1 MVPIVTIDG
10 PSGSGKGALS
20 KALAIKKKW
29 NYLDSGLIYRCFAYL
44 FSEGFKN
51 VEEEI
56 INIEHSYDEDSE
68 EISFN
73 GNKITNII
81 RGPDIT
87 TLSSELSQKSD
98 VRDRLLQIQKSYL
111 KEPGLVAEGRDMST
125 RVFPDSK
132 VKIFLTAGINER
144 VNRRANQLR
153 NAGQKVNISK
163 LKSEIE
169 ARDFKDS
176 NREVSPLKE
185 SNDSILIDNTSKSV
199 EETLEV
205 IEELINERY

>member
-51 VEEEI
+51 IEEEI

-98 VRDRLLQIQKSYL
+98 VRERLLQIQKSYL
-111 KEPGLVAEGRDMST
+111 KEPGLVAEGRDT
-125 RVFPDSK
+125 V
-132 VKIFLTAGINER
+132 
-144 VNRRANQLR
+144 
-153 NAGQKVNISK
+153 
-163 LKSEIE
+163 
-169 ARDFKDS
+169 
-176 NREVSPLKE
+176 
-185 SNDSILIDNTSKSV
+185 
-199 EETLEV
+199 
-205 IEELINERY
+205 Y

>member
-1 MVPIVTIDG
+1 M
-10 PSGSGKGALS
+10 
-20 KALAIKKKW
+20 
-29 NYLDSGLIYRCFAYL
+29 
-44 FSEGFKN
+44 
-51 VEEEI
+51 
-56 INIEHSYDEDSE
+56 
-68 EISFN
+68 
-73 GNKITNII
+73 
-81 RGPDIT
+81 
-87 TLSSELSQKSD
+87 
-98 VRDRLLQIQKSYL
+98 LQIQKSYL

-169 ARDFKDS
+169 ARDFKDKS
-176 NREVSPLKE
+176 NREVSPLRE

>member
-51 VEEEI
+51 IEEEI
-56 INIEHSYDEDSE
+56 INIEHSYDEDFE
-68 EISFN
+68 EITFN

-87 TLSSELSQKSD
+87 TLSSELSSG
-98 VRDRLLQIQKSYL
+98 LL
-111 KEPGLVAEGRDMST
+111 
-125 RVFPDSK
+125 SK
-132 VKIFLTAGINER
+132 RSWLA
-144 VNRRANQLR
+144 
-153 NAGQKVNISK
+153 K
-163 LKSEIE
+163 LK
-169 ARDFKDS
+169 AQWW
-176 NREVSPLKE
+176 L
-185 SNDSILIDNTSKSV
+185 
-199 EETLEV
+199 
-205 IEELINERY
+205 NEGERS

>member
-1 MVPIVTIDG
+1 M
-10 PSGSGKGALS
+10 
-20 KALAIKKKW
+20 
-29 NYLDSGLIYRCFAYL
+29 
-44 FSEGFKN
+44 
-51 VEEEI
+51 
-56 INIEHSYDEDSE
+56 
-68 EISFN
+68 
-73 GNKITNII
+73 
-81 RGPDIT
+81 
-87 TLSSELSQKSD
+87 
-98 VRDRLLQIQKSYL
+98 LQIQKSYL

-176 NREVSPLKE
+176 NREVSPLRE

-199 EETLEV
+199 EETLGV

>member
-1 MVPIVTIDG
+1 MCIR
-10 PSGSGKGALS
+10 
-20 KALAIKKKW
+20 
-29 NYLDSGLIYRCFAYL
+29 DS
-44 FSEGFKN
+44 
-51 VEEEI
+51 
-56 INIEHSYDEDSE
+56 
-68 EISFN
+68 
-73 GNKITNII
+73 
-81 RGPDIT
+81 IT
-87 TLSSELSQKSD
+87 TLSSELSQKSS
-98 VRDRLLQIQKSYL
+98 VRERLLQIQKSYL

-176 NREVSPLKE
+176 NREVSPLRE
-185 SNDSILIDNTSKSV
+185 SKDSFLIDNTSKSV

>member
-20 KALAIKKKW
+20 RTLAKKKKW

-44 FSEGFKN
+44 SSEGFEN
-51 VEEEI
+51 IEEEI
-56 INIEHSYDEDSE
+56 NNIEHSYDENFE
-68 EISFN
+68 EINFN

-81 RGPDIT
+81 RGPDISI
-87 TLSSELSQKSD
+87 LSSELSQKID
-98 VRDRLLQIQKSYL
+98 VRERLLLIQKSYL
-111 KEPGLVAEGRDMST
+111 REPGLVAEGRDMST

-132 VKIFLTAGINER
+132 VKIFLTANIDER

-176 NREVSPLKE
+176 NRKVSPLRE
-185 SNDSILIDNTSKSV
+185 SKDSFLIDNTSKSV

>member
-73 GNKITNII
+73 GNRTNPLSLMRGCGII
-81 RGPDIT
+81 N
-87 TLSSELSQKSD
+87 
-98 VRDRLLQIQKSYL
+98 
-111 KEPGLVAEGRDMST
+111 
-125 RVFPDSK
+125 F
-132 VKIFLTAGINER
+132 FF
-144 VNRRANQLR
+144 
-153 NAGQKVNISK
+153 
-163 LKSEIE
+163 SEISFQPMIIS
-169 ARDFKDS
+169 A
-176 NREVSPLKE
+176 
-185 SNDSILIDNTSKSV
+185 
-199 EETLEV
+199 
-205 IEELINERY
+205 